1 MVTAGLAELG
11 KYAGSTRQPLR
22 YPARRFETSS
32 PRVRGQ
38 HERAQR
44 SEPRERPAFAPKAL
58 RRGLAVALAEAEA
71 SRQPVRRSSKSEG
84 GKRQARERV
93 GESEGQSLL
102 TASERSEASHANGA
116 SRRSGERES
125 V

>member
-38 HERAQR
+38 RERAQR

-58 RRGLAVALAEAEA
+58 RRGLAVAFGGGG
-71 SRQPVRRSSKSEG
+71 SEPA
-84 GKRQARERV
+84 KRLARERV
-93 GESEGQSLL
+93 GESEG
-102 TASERSEASHANGA
+102 RSPSD
-116 SRRSGERES
+116 
-125 V
+125 

>member
-1 MVTAGLAELG
+1 WPTSADTQDLHGQLCVM
-11 KYAGSTRQPLR
+11 RR
-22 YPARRFETSS
+22 ARSRRSG
-32 PRVRGQ
+32 PRVRGLR
-38 HERAQR
+38 ERAPR
-44 SEPRERPAFAPKAL
+44 SEPDERPAFAPKAL

-71 SRQPVRRSSKSEG
+71 SRQPARRSSKSEG
-84 GKRQARERV
+84 GKRRAREAV

-116 SRRSGERES
+116 SRRSGERAS